1 MISEKNINRKHTYEK
16 KFFPPRP
23 KYKPNSPP
31 LTFVCE
37 VIIQTLDLMLQGRF
51 KPIVPDKISQR
62 KRVYFSNRRELG
74 PFGKLGR
81 VFAFKSS
88 VGNRFRTENN
98 FRDP

>member
-1 MISEKNINRKHTYEK
+1 MAKESANLYSTREAFYFPFEGGYEK

-51 KPIVPDKISQR
+51 NQIDKISRR
-62 KRVYFSNRRELG
+62 KRVYFSN
-74 PFGKLGR
+74 
-81 VFAFKSS
+81 
-88 VGNRFRTENN
+88 
-98 FRDP
+98 